1 MKYFDIYFIWF
12 ILILTAAPSL
22 PSADINK
29 KELSKIPKS
38 FRVAIISAGSLR
50 SFAYVARSW
59 QRYLLRPWKG
69 QIFVFAHVIHD
80 KDCIVDQKGL
90 NLLRE
95 IATEIEISSQ
105 VALLP
110 YEYLAGTIPKVFER
124 KIFYTNKL
132 LVQRG
137 NVIDMLQRRNRAYQL
152 SQIYASNRNF
162 TFDFVVFI
170 RPDSAIYHPPMDFL
184 SWYHHIQSEVRR
196 TSSHSSQRL
205 GAIYIPRSCNF
216 GGVCDRFAAGLPID
230 MDVYFKSGWILEV
243 MRWAFSKEP
252 EKYPVINPE
261 VLESQISKSGKYT
274 VKDIIANLRTGEFFS
289 ERLHMYWLLLNNITQ
304 IDYEP
309 GKYPLAFITL
319 RTRNAN
325 FYCESNRSTYL
336 ANEDVDFADR
346 FPAFA
351 HNHASEYGGFDHVAS
366 AIERCGY
373 VHTLN
378 ASAACSTSRCTCNDG
393 RKKGVDF

>member
-1 MKYFDIYFIWF
+1 MFLRNILFFFFLYFR
-12 ILILTAAPSL
+12 TAL
-22 PSADINK
+22 PNK
-29 KELSKIPKS
+29 QTGNWSKIDLSRVPKS
-38 FRVAIISAGSLR
+38 FHVALITAGSLR
-50 SFAYVARSW
+50 SFAFAARSW
-59 QRYLLRPWKG
+59 QRYVLRPWKS
-69 QIFVFAHVIHD
+69 QVYLFAHVIHD
-80 KDCIVDQKGL
+80 KHCVIDEKGL

-95 IATEIEISSQ
+95 FATEIEITSQ
-105 VALLP
+105 TTLLTSA
-110 YEYLAGTIPKVFER
+110 YLTDTIPEVFIR
-124 KIFYTNKL
+124 KLFGDKRWS
-132 LVQRG
+132 VSRG

-230 MDVYFKSGWILEV
+230 MDVYFKSDWVLEV
-243 MRWAFSKEP
+243 MRWAISKEP
-252 EKYPVINPE
+252 EKYPVINPQ
-261 VLESQISKSGKYT
+261 VAQTHYQSSGL
-274 VKDIIANLRTGEFFS
+274 KDINKIIWHLLHGDSFS
-289 ERLHMYWLLLNNITQ
+289 EKLHLSWLLLNNITQ
-304 IDYEP
+304 IDYQR

-319 RTRNAN
+319 RTRHAN

-336 ANEDVDFADR
+336 LNEDIDYTDR

-378 ASAACSTSRCTCNDG
+378 VSLACTSRCNCNDG